1 METLSSKRKDAEVGP
16 KCLRSLVM
24 RKKRDSLERAFEAKD
39 RGKGKKKGERHERE
53 GRVIMVG

>member
-39 RGKGKKKGERHERE
+39 RGKGKKKERDMRE
-53 GRVIMVG
+53 KEE